1 MTDHAVH
8 TVILP
13 EGWPRPRGY
22 ANGISARGRMV
33 FVGGQVGWTSDQ
45 QFASDDF
52 VDQFRQA
59 LENVVAVLRA
69 ADAGPEH
76 VTQLTWYFT
85 SRDEYVARL
94 SEIGAVWRETFGRN
108 YPAMAAVEV
117 SALVEPR
124 ARIELQAI
132 AVVPD

>member
-1 MTDHAVH
+1 MTERPVH
-8 TVILP
+8 DIILP
-13 EGWPRPRGY
+13 DGWPRPRGY
-22 ANGISARGRMV
+22 ANGISARGRIV
-33 FVGGQVGWTSDQ
+33 FVGGQVGWTPDQ
-45 QFASDDF
+45 QFTSDDF
-52 VDQFRQA
+52 IEQFRQA
-59 LENVVAVLRA
+59 LGNVVAVLRA

-85 SRDEYVARL
+85 DRAEYVARL
-94 SEIGAVWRETFGRN
+94 SEIGTVWREYFGRH